1 MTTQTRPPAFPTPA
15 PAAPAIDATEVA
27 WATAEI
33 AALVR
38 QADPQSVVGA
48 VLKQTLREL
57 CSLKPA
63 QQPTV
68 LGPFRLKTAA

>member
-1 MTTQTRPPAFPTPA
+1 MTTQTRPPATPS
-15 PAAPAIDATEVA
+15 PSAPAIDGAEVA

-57 CSLKPA
+57 CSLRPM
-63 QQPTV
+63 QEPTV
-68 LGPFRLKTAA
+68 IGPFRLKTAA

>member
-1 MTTQTRPPAFPTPA
+1 MSTQTRTSVPTPA
-15 PAAPAIDATEVA
+15 SPVIDAAEIA
-27 WATAEI
+27 WATAEL

-57 CSLKPA
+57 YSLV
-63 QQPTV
+63 PTSSGTV
-68 LGPFRLKTAA
+68 IGPFRMKTAA

>member
-1 MTTQTRPPAFPTPA
+1 MTTQTRTPAFPSPTPS
-15 PAAPAIDATEVA
+15 APAIDGAEVA

-57 CSLKPA
+57 CSLKPM

-68 LGPFRLKTAA
+68 IGPFRMKTAA